1 MNLLKEKMRS
11 IVKALI
17 PPKLRFFI
25 RVLWIASTD
34 LITGTQSRFAKN
46 SQKELERAQTWPE
59 RITIVQPINV
69 SEWAENKKYNLQIA
83 ISRFQNLSFYPNQ
96 IFSFWHYVGNPT
108 KKAGY
113 KKGINIIKG
122 QLDFDYGGGLC
133 QLSGL
138 LYHLALTAG
147 LGIVE
152 RHPHS
157 TDLYTDETRYT
168 PLGADATTAYGYKDL
183 RLKNTLDVPLCF
195 RIRIDENQ
203 LIGSLCAPE
212 SIREYE
218 LRFDKVLVDE
228 LEEVNTLRRN
238 KSGDLE
244 VICKQSYTIAKHE
257 TVL

>member
-1 MNLLKEKMRS
+1 MRS

-17 PPKLRFFI
+17 PPKLRFHMRIILIGF
-25 RVLWIASTD
+25 TD
-34 LITGTQSRFAKN
+34 FITGTRFKFAKN
-46 SQKELERAQTWPE
+46 SPEKLEKAKIWPE

-69 SEWAENKKYNLQIA
+69 SEWAENKKHNLRIA
-83 ISRFQNLSFYPNQ
+83 ISRFQNVPIFPDE

-113 KKGINIIKG
+113 KMGINIIKS

-138 LYHLALTAG
+138 LYHLALAGG
-147 LGIVE
+147 LGIME

-157 TDLYTDETRYT
+157 ADLYTDETRYT

-183 RLKNTLDVPLCF
+183 RLKNALGVPFCF
-195 RIRIDENQ
+195 RIKIEGNQ

-212 SIREYE
+212 SLREYE
-218 LRFDKVLVDE
+218 LRFDKVLIDGM
-228 LEEVNTLRRN
+228 EEVDTLRL
-238 KSGDLE
+238 KESGEFEL
-244 VICKQSYTIAKHE
+244 ICRQSYTIAKHD
-257 TVL
+257 TVI